1 MTKWFV
7 TVDKYSSYIDDPDAP
22 VWTVS
27 KDPNNVGWETDSGHC
42 GYGLPKKDA
51 EELANAANRI
61 EQLEAALREIIE
73 RAEHRMSHSVSDDTC
88 LIARKALKKTNAS
101 EEHI

>member
-1 MTKWFV
+1 
-7 TVDKYSSYIDDPDAP
+7 
-22 VWTVS
+22 
-27 KDPNNVGWETDSGHC
+27 
-42 GYGLPKKDA
+42 
-51 EELANAANRI
+51 LANAANRI